1 MKIFEARRPGN
12 QTYTKAQLLTIL
24 NTTVGSGNSADASLI
39 LADQLIAA
47 RLSIANGSD
56 PAPINATIAAAD
68 ARLATFSGRLPYKVK
83 PSSAI
88 GQQMTALAALLDQ
101 YNKGPIDPWVH
112 AVAKRRWSC
121 NRAWSRDHTR
131 TAQPREVESDEKAL
145 SISTNCSSS

>member
-24 NTTVGSGNSADASLI
+24 NTAVGSGNSADASLI

-56 PAPINATIAAAD
+56 PAPISATIATAD
-68 ARLATFSGRLPYKVK
+68 ARLATFSGRPPYKVK

-101 YNKGPIDPWVH
+101 YNKGLLTLG
-112 AVAKRRWSC
+112 ARRSQEKMVLQSGVVT
-121 NRAWSRDHTR
+121 RSRPDR
-131 TAQPREVESDEKAL
+131 TTPRSRER
-145 SISTNCSSS
+145 